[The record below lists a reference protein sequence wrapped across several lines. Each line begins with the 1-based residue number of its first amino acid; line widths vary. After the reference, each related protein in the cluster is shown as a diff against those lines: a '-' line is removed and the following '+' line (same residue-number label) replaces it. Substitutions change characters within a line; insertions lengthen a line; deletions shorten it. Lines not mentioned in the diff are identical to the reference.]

1 MITGVRHT
9 GIVVKDIDSA
19 LDFWVNVLEFDVVS
33 NQIETGKF
41 IDNLLGLDVVTVQT
55 IKLIAKDKTMIELL
69 HFKSHSRDNL
79 WDGTPYSKGLTH
91 VALNT
96 LDIGKVTKRLSNLGY
111 LPFNV
116 QEISPNGKFKVCY
129 VQAFEGLLIE
139 LVETLTT

>member
-41 IDNLLGLDVVTVQT
+41 IDNLLGLDSVTVQT

-69 HFKSHSRDNL
+69 HFKSHPCDNL
-79 WDGTPYSKGLTH
+79 WDGTPYSNGLTH

-96 LDIGKVTKRLSNLGY
+96 LDNLREGKKTCRPS
-111 LPFNV
+111 
-116 QEISPNGKFKVCY
+116 
-129 VQAFEGLLIE
+129 E
-139 LVETLTT
+139 LVAKARTRTRSIFGATYPPTCSSQLLRKNLN

>member
-9 GIVVKDIDSA
+9 GIVVKDIISA
-19 LDFWVNVLEFDVVS
+19 LEFWVNVLDFEVVS

-41 IDNLLGLDVVTVQT
+41 IDNLLGLDSVNVQT

-69 HFKSHSRDNL
+69 HFKSHSCDNL

-96 LDIGKVTKRLSNLGY
+96 LDIGVVTKRLSNLGY
-111 LPFNV
+111 LPFNAP
-116 QEISPNGKFKVCY
+116 ETSPDGKFKVCY

-139 LVETLTT
+139 IVETLTT